1 MIRTWMSL
9 IPKDRRPKVV
19 AYGLLA
25 LLSVVVRA
33 VGTVLLVPLV
43 GALFSDT
50 PHRALAWLG
59 WLTAATVAGWLIDTV
74 TARIGFDLGFAVL
87 DHTQHDVADRL
98 PNVRLDWFT
107 AEHTAT
113 ARQAIAATG
122 PELVGLVVNL
132 LTPLTTAVLLPPVI
146 AVVLLPVS
154 WQLGVA
160 ALAGVPLLLGA
171 LWGSAAFARR
181 ADAKVGEAN
190 SALTERIVEFART
203 QQALRAARR
212 VDSARSLVGTALA
225 AQHGATM
232 RLLGMQVPGQL
243 LFSIASQLAL
253 ILLAGVTTALTVA
266 GTLTVPEAIALI
278 VVIARYLEP
287 FTTASEL
294 APALESI
301 RATLDRIR
309 SVLTAPVMEVGNGTL
324 PAQTTAPSKAPG
336 KAPSIEFED
345 VAFSYDKA
353 TAPVLDGVSFSL
365 QPGTTT
371 AIVGPS
377 GSGKSTILA
386 LIAGLQEPARG
397 RVLVDAVTLD
407 ADARRATSSV
417 VFQHPYLFHGTIRD
431 NVSAGDPAAADD
443 QFARAVALARVDE
456 LIGRLPDG
464 VETIV
469 GEAGSA
475 LSGGERQRVSIARA
489 LLKTAPILLVDEAT
503 SALDTE
509 NEAAVVDALTADPQS
524 RTRVIVA
531 HRLASIRH
539 ADRVL
544 FLDNG
549 QVVEDGPVDEL
560 LAAGGR
566 FAEFWRQ
573 QRDAA
578 EWRILAE

>member
-1 MIRTWMSL
+1 MIRTWISL
-9 IPKDRRPKVV
+9 VPADHRAKVTRYAV
-19 AYGLLA
+19 LA
-25 LLSVVVRA
+25 IIAVVVRA
-33 VGTVLLVPLV
+33 VGAVLLVPLV

-50 PHRALAWLG
+50 PQRALAWLG
-59 WLTAATVAGWLIDTV
+59 WLSVATVTGWIVDAM
-74 TARIGFDLGFAVL
+74 TARIGFNLGFAVL
-87 DHTQHDVADRL
+87 DHSQHDVADRL
-98 PNVRLDWFT
+98 PGVRLDWFT
-107 AEHTAT
+107 ADNTAM

-132 LTPLTTAVLLPPVI
+132 LTPLTTAVLLPAVI
-146 AVVLLPVS
+146 ALALLPIS

-171 LWGSAAFARR
+171 LWASLRLTRR
-181 ADAKVGEAN
+181 ADAAAGDAN
-190 SALTERIVEFART
+190 TALTERIIEFART

-212 VDSARSLVGTALA
+212 VEPARSLVGTALA
-225 AQHGATM
+225 EQHSATM
-232 RLLGMQVPGQL
+232 RLLGKQIPGQL
-243 LFSIASQLAL
+243 LFSVASQLAL
-253 ILLAGVTTALTVA
+253 IALAGATTALTVD
-266 GTLTVPEAIALI
+266 GTLTVAEAVALI

-287 FTTASEL
+287 FTTVSEL
-294 APALESI
+294 APALEST
-301 RATLDRIR
+301 RATLGRIR
-309 SVLTAPVMEVGNGTL
+309 GVLTAPALVAGAAGLADAAV
-324 PAQTTAPSKAPG
+324 APR
-336 KAPSIEFED
+336 IEFD
-345 VAFSYDKA
+345 AVAFGYDGA
-353 TAPVLDGVSFSL
+353 STPVLDGVSFAL

-386 LIAGLQEPARG
+386 LIAGLHQPTRG
-397 RVLVDAVTLD
+397 RVVIDGADAATLD
-407 ADARRATSSV
+407 AEARRAVSSV

-431 NVSAGDPAAADD
+431 NVFAGNPTAGDD
-443 QFARAVALARVDE
+443 QFGRAVALARVDE

-464 VETIV
+464 AETIV

-489 LLKTAPILLVDEAT
+489 LLKAAPVLLVDEAT

-509 NEAAVVDALTADPQS
+509 NEVAVVDALTVDPQM

-544 FLDNG
+544 FVDDG
-549 QVVEDGPVDEL
+549 RVVEDGSIDEL

-566 FAEFWRQ
+566 FSEFWRQ
-573 QRDAA
+573 QHDAA
-578 EWRILAE
+578 DWHIVAE

>member
-1 MIRTWMSL
+1 
-9 IPKDRRPKVV
+9 
-19 AYGLLA
+19 
-25 LLSVVVRA
+25 
-33 VGTVLLVPLV
+33 
-43 GALFSDT
+43 
-50 PHRALAWLG
+50 
-59 WLTAATVAGWLIDTV
+59 
-74 TARIGFDLGFAVL
+74 
-87 DHTQHDVADRL
+87 
-98 PNVRLDWFT
+98 
-107 AEHTAT
+107 
-113 ARQAIAATG
+113 
-122 PELVGLVVNL
+122 
-132 LTPLTTAVLLPPVI
+132 
-146 AVVLLPVS
+146 
-154 WQLGVA
+154 
-160 ALAGVPLLLGA
+160 
-171 LWGSAAFARR
+171 
-181 ADAKVGEAN
+181 
-190 SALTERIVEFART
+190 
-203 QQALRAARR
+203 
-212 VDSARSLVGTALA
+212 
-225 AQHGATM
+225 
-232 RLLGMQVPGQL
+232 
-243 LFSIASQLAL
+243 
-253 ILLAGVTTALTVA
+253 
-266 GTLTVPEAIALI
+266 
-278 VVIARYLEP
+278 
-287 FTTASEL
+287 
-294 APALESI
+294 
-301 RATLDRIR
+301 
-309 SVLTAPVMEVGNGTL
+309 
-324 PAQTTAPSKAPG
+324 
-336 KAPSIEFED
+336 
-345 VAFSYDKA
+345 
-353 TAPVLDGVSFSL
+353 
-365 QPGTTT
+365 
-371 AIVGPS
+371 
-377 GSGKSTILA
+377 
-386 LIAGLQEPARG
+386 
-397 RVLVDAVTLD
+397 VLVDAVTLD

-578 EWRILAE
+578 GWRILAE

>member
-1 MIRTWMSL
+1 MIRTWLSL
-9 IPKDRRPKVV
+9 VPADRRGKVV
-19 AYGLLA
+19 AYTVLA
-25 LLSVVVRA
+25 LISVVVRA
-33 VGTVLLVPLV
+33 VATVLLVPLV
-43 GALFSDT
+43 AALFSDT

-59 WLTAATVAGWLIDTV
+59 WLTAATVTGWLIDTA
-74 TARIGFDLGFAVL
+74 TARIGFNLGFAVL

-98 PNVRLDWFT
+98 PDVRLDWFS
-107 AEHTAT
+107 ADHTAT

-132 LTPLTTAVLLPPVI
+132 LTPLVTAVLLPAAI
-146 AVVLLPVS
+146 GLALLPVS

-160 ALAGVPLLLGA
+160 AMGGVPLLLGA
-171 LWGSAAFARR
+171 LWASVRLARR
-181 ADAKVGEAN
+181 ADVAAGEAN
-190 SALTERIVEFART
+190 TALTERIIEFART

-212 VDSARSLVGTALA
+212 VEPARSLVGDALA

-232 RLLGMQVPGQL
+232 RLLGMQIPGQL

-253 ILLAGVTTALTVA
+253 ILLAGATTALTV
-266 GTLTVPEAIALI
+266 TDRLSVPAAIALI

-287 FTTASEL
+287 FTTISEL
-294 APALESI
+294 APALEST

-309 SVLTAPVMEVGNGTL
+309 VVLTAPVMDAGTATL
-324 PAQTTAPSKAPG
+324 RDHAAAPR
-336 KAPSIEFED
+336 IEFENI
-345 VAFSYDKA
+345 AFSYDGA
-353 TAPVLDGVSFSL
+353 SAPVLSRVSFVL
-365 QPGTTT
+365 QPGSTT

-386 LIAGLQEPARG
+386 LIAGLHQPGRG
-397 RVLVDAVTLD
+397 RVLVDGVDAATLD
-407 ADARRATSSV
+407 AETRRGASSV
-417 VFQHPYLFHGTIRD
+417 VFQHPYLFHGTIRE
-431 NVSAGDPAAADD
+431 NVFAGDPGADDD
-443 QFARAVALARVDE
+443 QFTRAVALARVDE
-456 LIGRLPDG
+456 LTERLPEG
-464 VETIV
+464 AESIV

-489 LLKTAPILLVDEAT
+489 LLKAAPILLVDEAT

-549 QVVEDGPVDEL
+549 TVVEDGSVDQL
-560 LAAGGR
+560 LSAGGR
-566 FAEFWRQ
+566 FDEFWRQ
-573 QRDAA
+573 QQDAA
-578 EWRILAE
+578 EWRIHTG